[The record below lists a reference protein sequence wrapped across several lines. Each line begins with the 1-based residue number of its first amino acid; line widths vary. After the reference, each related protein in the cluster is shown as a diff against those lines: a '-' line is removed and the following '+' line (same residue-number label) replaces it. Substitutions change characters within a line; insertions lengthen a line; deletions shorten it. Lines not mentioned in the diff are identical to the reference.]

1 MRHLG
6 CLFSC
11 LADSQQYGKNKIL
24 RLCSGRRVATA
35 LPWNALWL
43 AIILTL
49 HAEGEQALLKILS
62 KPVHLRD
69 PAVKV
74 ERLCARESFGEL
86 K

>member
-1 MRHLG
+1 
-6 CLFSC
+6 
-11 LADSQQYGKNKIL
+11 LADSQQNRKNKIL
-24 RLCSGRRVATA
+24 RLCSGRRAANA

-49 HAEGEQALLKILS
+49 YAEGEQALLKILS